1 MTGSKK
7 PIILRIN
14 KMTSGLIPIE
24 IIENRIF
31 IIRGQKVM
39 IDRDLAEL
47 YGVKTYRLNEAVKR
61 NIERFPDEFMFQLND
76 DEKNELIAICDRFKT
91 LVHSSSNPYAFTE
104 HGVAMLSSVLN
115 SKQAIAINIQI
126 IKTFVKIRQ
135 MALTHVEL
143 AKELQEFKTAL
154 IDYAQQNNENI
165 EEIFRQLD
173 YLNELHRPSQIGF

>member
-1 MTGSKK
+1 MTT
-7 PIILRIN
+7 N
-14 KMTSGLIPIE
+14 LIPIQ

-31 IIRGQKVM
+31 VIRDQKVM

-47 YGVKTYRLNEAVKR
+47 YGVQTKRLNEAIKR
-61 NIERFPDEFMFQLND
+61 NIERFPDEFMFQLID
-76 DEKNELIAICDRFKT
+76 KEKNELVANCDRFKN

-126 IKTFVKIRQ
+126 IKAFVKLRQ
-135 MALTHVEL
+135 IALNHAEL
-143 AKELQEFKTAL
+143 AQELKELRTAL
-154 IDYAQQNNENI
+154 IDYAQTNNENI

-173 YLNELHRPSQIGF
+173 YLNELHKPDKVGFR